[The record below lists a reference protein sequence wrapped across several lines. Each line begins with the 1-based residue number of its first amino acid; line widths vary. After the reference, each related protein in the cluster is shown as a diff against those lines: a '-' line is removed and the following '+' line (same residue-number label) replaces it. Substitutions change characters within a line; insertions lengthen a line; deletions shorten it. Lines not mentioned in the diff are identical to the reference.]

1 MKKLAII
8 FAFCLATTSVFAQST
23 TARTGIRGGF
33 SASNLRIK
41 EYTERNPLY
50 GFHVSAFTQI
60 PVITD
65 FLYIQPEVGYTNKGT
80 RATFN
85 VANFENESKFKLNYL
100 EVPVLATFKIG
111 DFVDIHAGPYFG
123 YLLKAAAENNNNL
136 GGSSTVLD
144 TDNFK
149 RFDYGLGAG
158 LTLYFGK
165 FLISTRYNLGLQ
177 KVADSFVA
185 QQVLGNAKNTSAQ
198 LSVGVTL

>member
-8 FAFCLATTSVFAQST
+8 FAFCLATTSVFAQSI

-41 EYTERNPLY
+41 EYTDRNPLY

-80 RATFN
+80 RATFD
-85 VANFENESKFKLNYL
+85 VANFENENKFKLNYV

-111 DFVDIHAGPYFG
+111 DFVDIHAGPYVG
-123 YLLKAAAENNNNL
+123 YLLKAAAENNNSL
-136 GGSSTVLD
+136 GGASTVLD

-149 RFDYGLGAG
+149 RFDYGVGAG